1 MTHKDKIAVIGAGS
15 WGTAVANV
23 FSDSGYPTTIW
34 GRDPAVVDSI
44 NHQHENAKYLKGFRL
59 SESLKAT
66 THFEELLD
74 KASIIVN
81 GVPTQQIRNVFYP
94 VKSHLKKKIIINTAK
109 GIEQKTHRRVS
120 EIFKHLNPHAKYC
133 VLSGPSF
140 AQEVCKRLPTLV
152 TVASESRS
160 VAKKVQLMISNSY
173 FRAYT
178 SHDVVGVEYAGALKN
193 VVAIAAGLV
202 TGLELGYNATAAVI
216 NRGVAEILRISRK
229 ERSNPMTF
237 LGLAGMGDLILT
249 CTGPLSRNRRVGVL
263 LGQGKKLEEIQREL
277 GGVAEGVYTAQ
288 SAYELAKEFKIEMP
302 ITEEIYKIL
311 YKHSTPQ
318 AALKHLMS
326 RDLTKE
332 W

>member
-1 MTHKDKIAVIGAGS
+1 MTHKDKIAIIGAGS

-23 FSDSGYPTTIW
+23 FADNGHPTVIW
-34 GRDPAVVDSI
+34 GRDPETVDSI
-44 NHQHENAKYLKGFRL
+44 NHSHENTKYLKGL
-59 SESLKAT
+59 PLNPSLKAT
-66 THFEELLD
+66 LD
-74 KASIIVN
+74 LEQAIEKAHILVN
-81 GVPTQQIRNVFYP
+81 GIPTQQIRSVFTP
-94 VKSHLKKKIIINTAK
+94 FKRLLKKKVIVNTAK

-120 EIFKHLNPHAKYC
+120 EIFRQLDPHIKFC

-140 AQEVCKRLPTLV
+140 AQEVVKRLPTLV
-152 TVASESRS
+152 TIASESKL
-160 VAKKVQLMISNSY
+160 VAKKVQHMISTPY

-178 SHDVVGVEYAGALKN
+178 SNDVVGVEYAGSLKN

-202 TGLELGYNATAAVI
+202 TGLELGHNATAAVI
-216 NRGVAEILRISRK
+216 NRGIAEILRMSKK
-229 ERSNPMTF
+229 ERANPMTF

-249 CTGPLSRNRRVGVL
+249 CTGPLSRNRRVGLL

-318 AALKHLMS
+318 AALKHLMT
-326 RDLTKE
+326 RDLKKE